1 MRRSA
6 LIERRY
12 SSGGNQMS
20 KLGAVVEA
28 VEKHGRF
35 VLEQVKR
42 ARSDGR
48 FAHAVI
54 ERWNKIKAETPIA
67 KAPTGLPLPR
77 LALPEI
83 DEPGEIARYLFSEGL
98 PGEFPYLNGAYREM
112 YLEPLREIE
121 TGSYGNKKS
130 SNGDSNGAIAE
141 RVSRAKTPEPPTRP
155 PLQEEP
161 TRLFSGLMLA
171 EDTNK
176 RFHFLSAHQRSKR
189 LSTAFDGPT
198 LYGIDSDAD
207 GVFGKIG
214 EGGVAVD
221 TVEDMVRLYGGFELG
236 APNFSASMTISG
248 PAPIIMAMYIAA
260 AKRRFGPKV
269 VPNLRGTIQADIF
282 KEVQAQNETIF
293 PTEASLRFLCDMIE
307 WTTANMP
314 RWYPVSISGYHIGE
328 AGATPVQQA
337 AYTLSNGFAYA
348 EMLTA
353 RGVSV
358 DQFAPRLSF
367 FLDCGLDVEYIA
379 LARVSRKIWAIGMR
393 DVFGAN
399 ARGQMF
405 KLHTQTSGR
414 SLIAAEFK
422 NNLTRTAAELMLAY
436 MNGTNSCHSNSADEP
451 FTTPSEEWIRLAAH
465 GQAILLEE
473 SGIFKHTMNMLSGS
487 PGMKAVERAVEK
499 AILDEFRE
507 IESLGGVLAAVE
519 NRYQRSQIQNAAH
532 RYEQQIYDGTR
543 PIVGLNRYR
552 NGADEM
558 PEIEL
563 ARTPRAK
570 QKLQVE
576 RLKKFKKKNAK
587 KSKSA
592 LDKLA
597 TVVERG
603 ENCFPALLEAV
614 EVCSLG
620 QITGRMQEIVG
631 RFRPMV

>member
-1 MRRSA
+1 
-6 LIERRY
+6 
-12 SSGGNQMS
+12 MS

-28 VEKHGRF
+28 VEKHGSF

-42 ARSDGR
+42 ARSEEK
-48 FAHAVI
+48 FAQAVT
-54 ERWNKIKAETPIA
+54 ERWNKVKAEIPIA

-83 DEPGEIARYLFSEGL
+83 DEPGEIARYLFGDGL

-121 TGSYGNKKS
+121 TGSYGNRKS
-130 SNGDSNGAIAE
+130 PNRDSHNGAG
-141 RVSRAKTPEPPTRP
+141 RVSRAKIPERPARP

-221 TVEDMVRLYGGFELG
+221 TVEDMVRLYDGFEVG

-248 PAPIIMAMYIAA
+248 PAPFIMAMYIAA
-260 AKRRFGPKV
+260 AKRRFGAKV
-269 VPNLRGTIQADIF
+269 VPDLRGTIQADIF

-328 AGATPVQQA
+328 AGSTPVQQA

-348 EMLTA
+348 EMFAA
-353 RGVSV
+353 REIPV
-358 DQFAPRLSF
+358 DQFGPRLSF

-379 LARVSRKIWAIGMR
+379 LARVSRRIWAIGMR
-393 DVFGAN
+393 DVFGAGPR
-399 ARGQMF
+399 AQLC

-436 MNGTNSCHSNSADEP
+436 MNATHSCHSN
-451 FTTPSEEWIRLAAH
+451 
-465 GQAILLEE
+465 
-473 SGIFKHTMNMLSGS
+473 
-487 PGMKAVERAVEK
+487 
-499 AILDEFRE
+499 
-507 IESLGGVLAAVE
+507 
-519 NRYQRSQIQNAAH
+519 
-532 RYEQQIYDGTR
+532 
-543 PIVGLNRYR
+543 
-552 NGADEM
+552 
-558 PEIEL
+558 
-563 ARTPRAK
+563 
-570 QKLQVE
+570 
-576 RLKKFKKKNAK
+576 
-587 KSKSA
+587 
-592 LDKLA
+592 
-597 TVVERG
+597 
-603 ENCFPALLEAV
+603 
-614 EVCSLG
+614 
-620 QITGRMQEIVG
+620 
-631 RFRPMV
+631 

>member
-1 MRRSA
+1 
-6 LIERRY
+6 
-12 SSGGNQMS
+12 MS
-20 KLGAVVEA
+20 KLGRVVEA
-28 VEKHGRF
+28 VENYNQF
-35 VLEQVKR
+35 VVDEVKR
-42 ARSDGR
+42 ARSDKAFGKKLLD
-48 FAHAVI
+48 
-54 ERWNKIKAETPIA
+54 RWNEVKANTPVGM
-67 KAPTGLPLPR
+67 APTGLKLPR

-83 DEPGEIARYLFSEGL
+83 DEPGEIARYLLGEGL
-98 PGEFPYLNGAYREM
+98 PGEFPYTNGAYREM
-112 YLEPLREIE
+112 YLEPLREPE
-121 TGSYGNKKS
+121 ERSFGK
-130 SNGDSNGAIAE
+130 NGRNGKNGKNGAKPAPKAE
-141 RVSRAKTPEPPTRP
+141 
-155 PLQEEP
+155 QEEP
-161 TRLFSGLMLA
+161 TRLFSGFGLA
-171 EDTNK
+171 EDTNE
-176 RFHFLSAHQRSKR
+176 RFHYLTGHQRSAR

-198 LYGIDSDAD
+198 LYGIDSDAE

-214 EGGVAVD
+214 EGGLAID
-221 TVEDMVRLYGGFELG
+221 TYEDMVRLYDGFDMG
-236 APNFSASMTISG
+236 SPSFSASMTISG

-260 AKRRFGPKV
+260 AKKRFGPSVIPK
-269 VPNLRGTIQADIF
+269 LRGTIQADIF

-328 AGATPVQQA
+328 AGSTPVQQA

-348 EMLTA
+348 EMLSA
-353 RGVSV
+353 RGVPV

-436 MNGTNSCHSNSADEP
+436 MNATNSCHSNSADEP

-487 PGMKAVERAVEK
+487 PGMKAVERSVEA
-499 AILDEFRE
+499 AILEEFRE
-507 IESLGGVLAAVE
+507 IERLGGVLAAVE
-519 NRYQRSQIQNAAH
+519 DRYQRSQIQNASH
-532 RYEQQIYDGTR
+532 RYEQQINDGTR
-543 PIVGLNRYR
+543 PIIALNKYR
-552 NGADEM
+552 NGSDDDV
-558 PEIEL
+558 PEVKL
-563 ARTPRAK
+563 ARTPRKK
-570 QKLQVE
+570 QQLQID
-576 RLKKFKKKNAK
+576 RLAKFKKKNAD
-587 KSKSA
+587 KSKRA

-597 TVVERG
+597 TVVESG
-603 ENCFPALLEAV
+603 KNCFPELLEAV

-620 QITGRMQEIVG
+620 QITGRLQEVAG

>member
-1 MRRSA
+1 
-6 LIERRY
+6 
-12 SSGGNQMS
+12 MS
-20 KLGAVVEA
+20 KLGAVIES
-28 VEKHGRF
+28 VEKHEQF

-42 ARSDGR
+42 ARSDPKFG
-48 FAHAVI
+48 HEMT
-54 ERWNKIKAETPIA
+54 ERWAKIKAEIPVTR
-67 KAPTGLPLPR
+67 APTGLPLPR

-83 DEPGEIARYLFSEGL
+83 DEPGEIARYLFGDGL

-112 YLEPLREIE
+112 YLEPLPEVEI
-121 TGSYGNKKS
+121 GSYGNKKS
-130 SNGDSNGAIAE
+130 PDGSNGQAKHNGAKA
-141 RVSRAKTPEPPTRP
+141 RQPKAPPT
-155 PLQEEP
+155 EEP

-221 TVEDMVRLYGGFELG
+221 TVEDMVRLYDGFEVG
-236 APNFSASMTISG
+236 APQFSASMTISG

-307 WTTANMP
+307 WTTTHMP

-328 AGATPVQQA
+328 AGSTPVQQA

-348 EMLTA
+348 EMLAA
-353 RGVSV
+353 RGVPV
-358 DQFAPRLSF
+358 DQFAPRFSF

-379 LARVSRKIWAIGMR
+379 LSRVSRKIWAIGMR
-393 DVFGAN
+393 DVFGASP
-399 ARGQMF
+399 RGQMF

-487 PGMKAVERAVEK
+487 PGMKAVERAVEE
-499 AILDEFRE
+499 AILDEFRQ
-507 IESLGGVLAAVE
+507 IESLGGVMGAVE

-532 RYEQQIYDGTR
+532 RYEQQIYEGVR
-543 PIVGLNRYR
+543 PVVGLTRYR
-552 NGADEM
+552 DPDEEP

-563 ARTPRAK
+563 ARTPRKK
-570 QKLQVE
+570 QELQVN
-576 RLKKFKKKNAK
+576 RLKKFKQKHAGKAQQ
-587 KSKSA
+587 A

-597 TVVERG
+597 AVVESD
-603 ENCFPALLEAV
+603 ENTFPALLEAV

-620 QITGRMQEIVG
+620 QITERLQELVG

>member
-1 MRRSA
+1 
-6 LIERRY
+6 
-12 SSGGNQMS
+12 MS

-28 VEKHGRF
+28 VEKHGSF

-42 ARSDGR
+42 ARSEEK
-48 FAHAVI
+48 FAQAVT
-54 ERWNKIKAETPIA
+54 ERWNKVKAEIPIA

-83 DEPGEIARYLFSEGL
+83 DEPGEIARYLFGDGL

-121 TGSYGNKKS
+121 TGSYGNRKS
-130 SNGDSNGAIAE
+130 PNGDSQNGAV
-141 RVSRAKTPEPPTRP
+141 RMSRAKIPSRPARP

-221 TVEDMVRLYGGFELG
+221 TVEDMVRLYDGFELG

-260 AKRRFGPKV
+260 AKRRFGAKV

-293 PTEASLRFLCDMIE
+293 PTEASLRFLTDMVE
-307 WTTANMP
+307 FTTREMP
-314 RWYPVSISGYHIGE
+314 RWYPISISGYHIGE
-328 AGATPVQQA
+328 AGSTPVQQA

-348 EMLTA
+348 EMFA
-353 RGVSV
+353 GRGIPI
-358 DQFAPRLSF
+358 DQFGPRLSF
-367 FLDCGLDVEYIA
+367 FLDCGLDAEYIA
-379 LARVSRKIWAIGMR
+379 LARVSRRIWAIGMR
-393 DVFGAN
+393 EVFGAGP
-399 ARGQMF
+399 RGQLF

-436 MNGTNSCHSNSADEP
+436 MNATNSCHSNSADEP

-465 GQAILLEE
+465 GQKILLEE

-570 QKLQVE
+570 QKLQVD
-576 RLKKFKKKNAK
+576 RLRKFKKKNAEK
-587 KSKSA
+587 AKRA

-597 TVVERG
+597 AAAERN
-603 ENCFPALLEAV
+603 ENVFPALLEAA

-620 QITGRMQEIVG
+620 QITGRLQEVVG